1 MNALVPYL
9 NFDGNCRDAMTFYK
23 TCLGADLHLITLGE
37 MDAKTP
43 DAIKDRIMHAR
54 LSKGPVAL
62 MASDIMP
69 EMPFQ
74 KGTNF
79 SVSVH
84 PESVEEI
91 ERVWKAFIDGATIQ
105 QELADAPWGARFGML
120 VDKFGVRWMF
130 NYEYPK

>member
-1 MNALVPYL
+1 MTALVPYL
-9 NFDGNCRDAMTFYK
+9 NFDGNCREAMTFYK

-37 MDAKTP
+37 MDGKTP
-43 DAIKDRIMHAR
+43 DAIKDRIMHAS
-54 LSKGPVAL
+54 LTKGSVSL

-69 EMPFQ
+69 DMPFQ

-91 ERVWKAFIDGATIQ
+91 ERVWKAFRDGATIQ
-105 QELADAPWGARFGML
+105 QKLDDAPWGARFGML